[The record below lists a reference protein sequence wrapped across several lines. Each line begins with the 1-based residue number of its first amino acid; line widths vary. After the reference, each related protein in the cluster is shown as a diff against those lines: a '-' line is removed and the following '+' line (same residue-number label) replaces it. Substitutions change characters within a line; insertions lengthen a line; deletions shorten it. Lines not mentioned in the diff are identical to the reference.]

1 MASPASNA
9 SRGHETGAGAPSS
22 AGSSPTST
30 NKPAVDLTA
39 ITTRDDF
46 LLELGEALGGQ
57 ASVRPVD
64 SIAGALEYIQSTK
77 RGQVLVIDTR
87 DLADVRADVDQAH
100 AQAPHTVVL
109 VFATTETEKQVSA
122 AVKGSNAF
130 AVLPIPID
138 KRKTGAVLDAAM
150 NDAVAKR
157 ATARPGPS
165 QSVTVESFQPRLETG
180 SSEPP
185 EPEKSKAPLFIAVG
199 VVAVALAGGGYFFL
213 NSGKHAAAPAATAAK
228 KTTPPPSGPAADTM
242 VAGAGDGLEPT
253 PTVDMSIVKGKVDDL
268 LEKARLAMRER
279 RYLEPVG
286 DNALLYYR
294 SAAAA
299 DPNSGEA
306 KDGMQR
312 VASVAA
318 SRFEESMNNGK
329 YDEASL
335 ALANLKVAAPEDP
348 RNGQF
353 ELKLFNAQ
361 VAKALAD
368 GNVDRA
374 SALVRQAQN
383 SPNIPAD
390 QLAKVRADIARHQD
404 DAKVQKLAG
413 LVSDRIRDG
422 RLIEPPEDSAKT
434 YVQQLHDLAP
444 SNPNT
449 QRAIRELNSAYLRKA
464 RDTKNSA
471 EADRWIAEA
480 KAGGMSAAEI
490 ASVQRELANQR
501 QKAAAQEAERL
512 LQATRDRI
520 RDGRLT
526 DPPNDS
532 ANYYLT
538 QLQAADPTNAGF
550 AQVSKDLANKL
561 LERARASAAGGKT
574 TLVEADLT
582 SARHWG
588 ADEKDIQAVRTAS
601 MKIPA
606 PTTGG
611 ANRSVAGSNNGAGL
625 TATQLAASLKRTKY
639 TPPEFPPKALA
650 QKISG
655 SVTVE
660 YVVDTSGNPR
670 DVRVVEA
677 TPPGVFDKAAIT
689 AIKHWHYDPV
699 IANGAPVEVPV
710 RTAIRFELPS
720 Q

>member
-22 AGSSPTST
+22 AGTPAST

-87 DLADVRADVDQAH
+87 DLADVRADVEQAH
-100 AQAPHTVVL
+100 TQAPHAVVL
-109 VFATTETEKQVSA
+109 VFATTESEKQVSA

-150 NDAVAKR
+150 NDAVAKK
-157 ATARPGPS
+157 ASARPSAS
-165 QSVTVESFQPRLETG
+165 QGMSVESFQPRLET
-180 SSEPP
+180 SSAEPP
-185 EPEKSKAPLFIAVG
+185 EPEKSKTTLFIAVG

-213 NSGKHAAAPAATAAK
+213 NSNKHPGPTPSATTGK
-228 KTTPPPSGPAADTM
+228 SGPAAPSTAAANDNSP
-242 VAGAGDGLEPT
+242 GDPNLEPT
-253 PTVDMSIVKGKVDDL
+253 PKIDMSIVKGKVDDL

-318 SRFEESMNNGK
+318 SRFEESMTSGK
-329 YDEASL
+329 YDDASL

-361 VAKALAD
+361 IAKALAD
-368 GNVDRA
+368 GNIDRA
-374 SALVRQAQN
+374 AGYARQAQN

-390 QLAKVRADIARHQD
+390 QLAKARADIARHQD
-404 DAKVQKLAG
+404 DAKIARLAA

-422 RLIEPPEDSAKT
+422 RLIDPPEDSAKT
-434 YVQQLHDLAP
+434 YAGQLHDLAP

-449 QRAIRELNSAYLRKA
+449 QRALRELNSMYLRKA
-464 RDTKNSA
+464 RDAKSSA
-471 EADRWIAEA
+471 EADRWIVEA
-480 KAGGMSAAEI
+480 RAGGMGAAEI
-490 ASVQRELANQR
+490 ASVQRELTNQR
-501 QKAAAQEAERL
+501 QKAAQQEAERL

-538 QLQAADPTNAGF
+538 QLQGADPTNASF
-550 AQVSKDLANKL
+550 AQVSHDLATKL
-561 LERARASAAGGKT
+561 LERARSAAAAGK
-574 TLVEADLT
+574 VPSESDLT
-582 SARHWG
+582 LARHWG
-588 ADEKDIQAVRTAS
+588 ADQKDILAIQQS
-601 MKIPA
+601 QMKIPA

-611 ANRSVAGSNNGAGL
+611 GNRSVAAGGSAGTGL

-639 TPPEFPPKALA
+639 TPPEFPPKALS

-710 RTAIRFELPS
+710 RTAIRFELPT